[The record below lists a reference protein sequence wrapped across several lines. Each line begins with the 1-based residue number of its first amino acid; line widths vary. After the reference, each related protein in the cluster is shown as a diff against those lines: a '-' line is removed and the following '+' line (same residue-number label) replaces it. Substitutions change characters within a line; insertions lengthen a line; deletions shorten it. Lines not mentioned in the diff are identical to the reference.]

1 MIKVGILGDI
11 GSGKSYVAKKFGY
24 QVFDADLEVGDE
36 GTAVSLDRIAEAE
49 TEAETTE
56 VNSDDSETTN
66 S

>member
-1 MIKVGILGDI
+1 M
-11 GSGKSYVAKKFGY
+11 
-24 QVFDADLEVGDE
+24 GDE
-36 GTAVSLDRIAEAE
+36 ETAVSLDQIAEAE